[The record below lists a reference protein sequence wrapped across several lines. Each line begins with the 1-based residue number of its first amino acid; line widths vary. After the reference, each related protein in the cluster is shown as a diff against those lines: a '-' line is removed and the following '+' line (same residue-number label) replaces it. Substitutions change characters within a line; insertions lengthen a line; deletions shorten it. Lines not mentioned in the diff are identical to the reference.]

1 MSTES
6 SSTLKNARAALCL
19 NNMGVTMLERGYF
32 REATATF
39 KDSLEIMRALM
50 TPTPPGLVLGSAVE
64 SVDEAQERRIEQKL
78 HSGTAHLARTSQS
91 IKTSL
96 RSDIEICPVD
106 EGDASAL
113 RFALQCMS
121 SSPSRPATTIV
132 AAFPVR
138 LRCTAFEKSLDLQAA
153 TVLYNVGLAHLMA
166 HLTARPTSSAQEKY
180 LTGALKN
187 LSLAHSLFARTI
199 QNDEANNE
207 AFQNLCAMLGSAMV
221 LKNLFRIFH
230 HQKQLCKAQQVLA
243 SLAMLEAAVDTS
255 RHSLIQDYTI
265 APAA

>member
-1 MSTES
+1 MSTE

-50 TPTPPGLVLGSAVE
+50 TPASPAPLLGSAAETVYE
-64 SVDEAQERRIEQKL
+64 VQERRIQQKL
-78 HSGTAHLARTSQS
+78 QSGAAHLARTSQT
-91 IKTSL
+91 IKTLL
-96 RSDIEICPVD
+96 RSDIEICPLD
-106 EGDASAL
+106 EGDVSAL

-121 SSPSRPATTIV
+121 SPSKPATTTIV
-132 AAFPVR
+132 AFPVR

-166 HLTARPTSSAQEKY
+166 HLTARPTSSVQERL

-199 QNDEANNE
+199 QTEEASSSE
-207 AFQNLCAMLGSAMV
+207 AFQTLCAMLVSAMV
-221 LKNLFRIFH
+221 LKNMFRIFH
-230 HQKQLCKAQQVLA
+230 NQKQLSKAQQVLA

-255 RHSLIQDYTI
+255 RHSLIQDYNV